1 MLIREIRGK
10 KIKPH
15 IFFYMSIL
23 KRKPT
28 HPGKMLNEEFLKPL
42 EISQSQLAEAIGVSF
57 RSINELVNEKRNL
70 SSEMAIKLSKYFGTS
85 PELWINL
92 QMQYDVYYVSK
103 YISKELNQIKPYS
116 R

>member
-1 MLIREIRGK
+1 MLK
-10 KIKPH
+10 
-15 IFFYMSIL
+15 L
-23 KRKPT
+23 KREPT
-28 HPGKMLNEEFLKPL
+28 HPGEILSEEFLKPL
-42 EISQSQLAEAIGVSF
+42 DISQTQLADSIGVSF

-92 QMQYDVYYVSK
+92 QTQYDIYHVSK
-103 YISKELNQIKPYS
+103 YISKQLEQIKPYS

>member
-1 MLIREIRGK
+1 
-10 KIKPH
+10 
-15 IFFYMSIL
+15 S
-23 KRKPT
+23 
-28 HPGKMLNEEFLKPL
+28 EEFLKPL
-42 EISQSQLAEAIGVSF
+42 DISQTQLADSIGVSF

-92 QMQYDVYYVSK
+92 QTQYDIYHVSK
-103 YISKELNQIKPYS
+103 YISKQLEQIKPYS

>member
-1 MLIREIRGK
+1 MFK
-10 KIKPH
+10 
-15 IFFYMSIL
+15 L
-23 KRKPT
+23 KREPT
-28 HPGKMLNEEFLKPL
+28 HPGEILNEEFLKPL

-57 RSINELVNEKRNL
+57 RTINELVNEKRNL

-92 QMQYDVYYVSK
+92 QTQFDVYYVSK
-103 YISKELNQIKPYS
+103 YISKELNQIKPFS

>member
-1 MLIREIRGK
+1 MLK
-10 KIKPH
+10 
-15 IFFYMSIL
+15 L

-28 HPGKMLNEEFLKPL
+28 HAGEILNEEFLKPL
-42 EISQSQLAEAIGVSF
+42 EISQSQLAAAIGVSF

-85 PELWINL
+85 PELWLNL
-92 QMQYDVYYVSK
+92 QTQYDVYYVSK
-103 YISKELNQIKPYS
+103 FIRKELNQIKPYL

>member
-10 KIKPH
+10 KNKQH
-15 IFFYMSIL
+15 IFFCMLKL

-28 HPGKMLNEEFLKPL
+28 HPGEMLNEEFLKPL
-42 EISQSQLAEAIGVSF
+42 EISQSQLAEVIGVSF
-57 RSINELVNEKRNL
+57 RSINQLVNEKRNL
-70 SSEMAIKLSKYFGTS
+70 SSEMAMKLSKYFGTS
-85 PELWINL
+85 PELWLNL
-92 QMQYDVYYVSK
+92 QNQYDVYYVSK

>member
-1 MLIREIRGK
+1 MLK
-10 KIKPH
+10 
-15 IFFYMSIL
+15 L

-28 HPGKMLNEEFLKPL
+28 HPGEILSEEFLKPL
-42 EISQSQLAEAIGVSF
+42 DISQTQLADSIGVSF

-92 QMQYDVYYVSK
+92 QTQYDIYHVSK
-103 YISKELNQIKPYS
+103 FISKQLEQIKPYS